1 MTVSDYS
8 RYNPFGRQLG
18 VAAKLYWLAS
28 LSAAAVAILAI
39 ASIHFAL
46 ITETAATHL
55 NERGFEAVE
64 SSARLQSL
72 LAQHRQLVESAP
84 AEVDR
89 SRLEVSQRE
98 YIAKSSQLSSLLH
111 ELGQKK
117 VDQEAEKIQIQIAA
131 ELPDLEATAQQVMFY
146 AYNFSQDKALES
158 AAAYAK
164 VADDLEAQIRQYRLH
179 QIRAAN
185 YAVSSLLQSAQSLL
199 FWVSTSAL
207 AAFLLIGPFGLTIT
221 RAVLTRL
228 NRITS
233 YMSRLAKEPIAEEV
247 PSSGDQD
254 ELGAMARAIQVF
266 KENGMELLERKMQLE
281 QVNVQLDLALNNM
294 AHGLC
299 MFDSRRRLT
308 ICNKRYAEMYGLPAE
323 LTAPGTQLSAILQYL
338 VDKKTFAETAEE
350 TFAGIV
356 NVGSNGN
363 ARFLKLFT
371 DGRSV
376 AISHQSTADGG
387 WVAIHEDITERQ
399 KTEAHIVHLA
409 QHDHLTDLPNRV
421 FFREKLDWSLRR
433 LGKGQKIAILCVD
446 LDRFKAVNDSLGH
459 LIGDK
464 LLNAVADRLV
474 NCVKERDF
482 IARLGG
488 DEFAI
493 IQANVNRPEE
503 SGTLAGRIIERIS
516 APYEID
522 GQQLNIGASIGLAIA
537 PTDGTSADQ
546 LLKNADLA
554 MYRAK
559 ADGRG
564 SYCFFESEMD
574 ARIQARRALEL
585 ELRSALGA
593 GQLQLYYQPLVDPRS
608 GEVRCFE
615 ALLRWFHPRLGEVPP
630 SEFVPL
636 AEESGLIGSLGQW
649 VLRSACAD
657 AAKWPRQ
664 FRVAVNLS
672 PIQFR
677 NMNLVKVILGSLAA
691 SGLAAS
697 RLELEITESLL
708 LEDDTKTIAMLHEL
722 RSLGV
727 RIVMDDFG
735 TGYSSLNYLRS
746 FPFDKMK
753 IDKSFIHDLS
763 KGGDS
768 IEIVKAII
776 GLAHALNIDVVA
788 EGVETAEQL
797 ECLILEGCGE
807 VQGYYFSEPKPIE
820 SFEKVFKE
828 QNGRIDLAA

>member
-1 MTVSDYS
+1 
-8 RYNPFGRQLG
+8 
-18 VAAKLYWLAS
+18 
-28 LSAAAVAILAI
+28 
-39 ASIHFAL
+39 
-46 ITETAATHL
+46 
-55 NERGFEAVE
+55 
-64 SSARLQSL
+64 
-72 LAQHRQLVESAP
+72 
-84 AEVDR
+84 
-89 SRLEVSQRE
+89 
-98 YIAKSSQLSSLLH
+98 
-111 ELGQKK
+111 
-117 VDQEAEKIQIQIAA
+117 
-131 ELPDLEATAQQVMFY
+131 
-146 AYNFSQDKALES
+146 
-158 AAAYAK
+158 
-164 VADDLEAQIRQYRLH
+164 
-179 QIRAAN
+179 
-185 YAVSSLLQSAQSLL
+185 
-199 FWVSTSAL
+199 
-207 AAFLLIGPFGLTIT
+207 
-221 RAVLTRL
+221 
-228 NRITS
+228 
-233 YMSRLAKEPIAEEV
+233 
-247 PSSGDQD
+247 
-254 ELGAMARAIQVF
+254 
-266 KENGMELLERKMQLE
+266 
-281 QVNVQLDLALNNM
+281 VNVQLDLALNNM

-338 VDKKTFAETAEE
+338 VDNKTFAETTEE

-433 LGKGQKIAILCVD
+433 LGKEQKIAILCVD

-585 ELRSALGA
+585 ELRGALGA
-593 GQLQLYYQPLVDPRS
+593 GQLQLYYQPLVNPRS

-708 LEDDTKTIAMLHEL
+708 LEDDAKTIAMLHEL